1 MWEGERM
8 REKGNERRSRLF
20 QSERERENIIKHV
33 IMPQNDSC
41 LFKLLIK

>member
-1 MWEGERM
+1 MWERERM
-8 REKGNERRSRLF
+8 REKGNGRNRLF